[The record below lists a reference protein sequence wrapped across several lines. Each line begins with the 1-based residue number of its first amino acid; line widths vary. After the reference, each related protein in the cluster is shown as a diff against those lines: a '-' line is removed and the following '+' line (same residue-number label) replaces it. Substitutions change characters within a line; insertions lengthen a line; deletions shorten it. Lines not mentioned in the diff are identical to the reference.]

1 MASVKAKKKCC
12 KDRPRCKE
20 CPVVLKRLADAGLL
34 ARESKRRYSFDVK
47 PPKAAVKA
55 ARAA

>member
-12 KDRPRCKE
+12 RDQPRCKV

-34 ARESKRRYSFDVK
+34 ERESKRKYSFDVK
-47 PPKAAVKA
+47 PPKSAVAA
-55 ARAA
+55 ARA